1 MITPVE
7 FFIARRYLRAKRKI
21 RFINV
26 ISYISIIGIA
36 IGVAALL
43 VALSVF
49 NGFSGV
55 VTSVLIGFD
64 PHLRIEKKGGFGP
77 EEYTQA
83 VEHIQKT
90 GDVHAFAPFVSGK
103 AMLSSG
109 SFNRVVYLKGMDQAD
124 VGEVTGLK
132 NRLVLGEIAFRD
144 SSGLPGIVIGLTLAD
159 RLAAVVGNDIIV
171 YSPQA
176 IQTAFTGISMPG
188 GMKFRVT
195 GIYES
200 NNKEY
205 DGSYAFISLG
215 DARVVFDA
223 QNRLDGIEVRLQDYK
238 RSEEFKD
245 KLLRSVPAGTVVSTW
260 FDLHKSLYTV
270 MRIERWTGY
279 VLLSLIILVA
289 TFNMLGSLTMGV
301 IEKERDISVLQAMGM
316 TRKNISRL
324 FMTEGLFLGIVGTIA
339 GIAIGIVVLYL
350 QMEYNIFPLDTT
362 VYIIPAIPVEI
373 RWSDFLLIGCSSV
386 GLSWL
391 AAWYPAHRAAAIA
404 PAKGLRWE

>member
-7 FFIARRYLRAKRKI
+7 FFIARRYLRAKRKV

-26 ISYISIIGIA
+26 IGYISIIGIA
-36 IGVAALL
+36 VGVAALL

-64 PHLRIEKKGGFGP
+64 PHLRIEKKGGFNS
-77 EEYTQA
+77 EEY
-83 VEHIQKT
+83 VKIIEHARNT
-90 GDVHAFAPFVSGK
+90 GYVHAYAPFVSGK
-103 AMLSSG
+103 AMLASG
-109 SFNRVVYLKGMDQAD
+109 SFNRVVYLKGMEQAD

-132 NRLVLGEIAFRD
+132 KRLILGEMAFHD
-144 SSGLPGIVIGLTLAD
+144 TSGLPGIVIGLTLAD
-159 RLAAVVGNDIIV
+159 RLSAVAGNDIIV

-176 IQTAFTGISMPG
+176 IQTAITGISIPG

-205 DGSYAFISLG
+205 DGSYAFISLD
-215 DARVVFDA
+215 DARAVFNS
-223 QNRLDGIEVRLQDYK
+223 QNRLDGIEMRLQDYK
-238 RSEEFKD
+238 KSDEFKK
-245 KLLRSVPAGTVVSTW
+245 KLIADVPPGTIISTW
-260 FDLHKSLYTV
+260 FDLHKSLYIV
-270 MRIERWTGY
+270 MKLERWTGY

-324 FMTEGLFLGIVGTIA
+324 FMAEGLFLGIVGTIA
-339 GIAIGIVVLYL
+339 GIVIGIVILYL
-350 QMEYNIFPLDTT
+350 QIRYNIFPLDTT

-373 RWSDFLLIGCSSV
+373 RWSDFLLIGFSSI

-391 AAWYPAHRAAAIA
+391 AAWYPARRASAVA